1 VIRVLVSLALLTS
14 ACASHPVNPVE
25 EAPAPAKVRF
35 FETVLRDQDKL
46 RKLICKSGICRYM
59 EIEAKGSS
67 LSLRSCSIKEDQ
79 LFWSK
84 VPNEAVVSDEIN
96 AKCEDRVLDSGVT
109 AFYVESQ
116 EE

>member
-1 VIRVLVSLALLTS
+1 MNRVLVSIALLTS
-14 ACASHPVNPVE
+14 ACASQPAKLAE
-25 EAPAPAKVRF
+25 EVPASAKVRF
-35 FETVLRDQDKL
+35 FETVLRDQDKV

-59 EIEAKGSS
+59 EIEAKGSA

-96 AKCEDRVLDSGVT
+96 AKYEDRLLDSGVT

-116 EE
+116 E